1 MKYNKRSYTKMKTF
15 LDSCQNWVCSMLDTV
30 RTLVGDW
37 SLPPSA
43 LDYYY
48 VCSGYMMSLCD
59 KAVLLEGRFLQYI
72 NFMSVSEVMVIIV
85 LFFNVYNIV
94 RSSRRYLD
102 MLIEQD
108 RLYCR
113 DKVTRPVFRLARF
126 TDFEPKPKGA
136 EPKGAAE
143 GGRAEGGQSRRGAV
157 EVSTMTDMRYDELE
171 SMVSQY
177 LIQLGAERSKNRML
191 SRQLQILKGVRR
203 EKMEMEK
210 LKKYV
215 MLRGGKSDLL
225 DGWSIRMDRGR
236 KVYYCDLKG
245 KCWKTLKDA
254 GDVLNLSPLYKTRG
268 SL

>member
-30 RTLVGDW
+30 RTPVGDW
-37 SLPPSA
+37 ALPPSA
-43 LDYYY
+43 LEYYY

-59 KAVLLEGRFLQYI
+59 KAVLLEGRFLRYI
-72 NFMSVSEVMVIIV
+72 NFMSVSEVMAIIV
-85 LFFNVYNIV
+85 LFFNVYDIV
-94 RSSRRYLD
+94 RSSRRCVD
-102 MLIEQD
+102 S
-108 RLYCR
+108 
-113 DKVTRPVFRLARF
+113 
-126 TDFEPKPKGA
+126 EPKPKGA
-136 EPKGAAE
+136 EPKGAE
-143 GGRAEGGQSRRGAV
+143 PKGVV
-157 EVSTMTDMRYDELE
+157 EVSTMTDIRYYELE
-171 SMVSQY
+171 SMVN
-177 LIQLGAERSKNRML
+177 QLGAERSKNRML

-225 DGWSIRMDRGR
+225 DGWSIRRGRGR

-254 GDVLNLSPLYKTRG
+254 GDVLNLSPLYKTRA